1 MLHGF
6 MAHKAYKFKC
16 FVKRATMGRLWAHV
30 FSEVCLLR
38 VKQQAAQQ
46 TKQHYCRILQLLVE
60 EKSEIFI
67 FSLF

>member
-1 MLHGF
+1 
-6 MAHKAYKFKC
+6 MAHKMYKFKC
-16 FVKRATMGRLWAHV
+16 FVKCATIGRLWAHI
-30 FSEVCLLR
+30 FSEVHLVG
-38 VKQQAAQQ
+38 VKQHAEQQ